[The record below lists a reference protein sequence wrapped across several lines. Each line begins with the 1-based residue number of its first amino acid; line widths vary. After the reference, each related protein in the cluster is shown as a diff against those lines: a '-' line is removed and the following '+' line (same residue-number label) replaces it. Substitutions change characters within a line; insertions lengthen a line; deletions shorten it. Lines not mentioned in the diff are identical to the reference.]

1 METNDRVVGGAD
13 VIASKTPQPE
23 SCATASPQNITIY
36 TCRVDIAET
45 IAERKI
51 REAMAEGAF
60 ENLPG
65 TGEPIEDIE
74 EYREPGWWA
83 ARAIEEERRR
93 HD

>member
-1 METNDRVVGGAD
+1 MDGFGPGRVPSLD
-13 VIASKTPQPE
+13 
-23 SCATASPQNITIY
+23 TIY

-60 ENLPG
+60 DNLPG
-65 TGEPIEDIE
+65 RGKPIEDIE

-83 ARAIEEERRR
+83 ARAIEEERNR
-93 HD
+93 HDV